1 MGGLPPK
8 PNGNKAG
15 SKATPLFAS
24 PSGDEL
30 PPPNPLQNVCQYIR

>member
-15 SKATPLFAS
+15 SRATPLFAS

-30 PPPNPLQNVCQYIR
+30 PPPNPLQNVSQ